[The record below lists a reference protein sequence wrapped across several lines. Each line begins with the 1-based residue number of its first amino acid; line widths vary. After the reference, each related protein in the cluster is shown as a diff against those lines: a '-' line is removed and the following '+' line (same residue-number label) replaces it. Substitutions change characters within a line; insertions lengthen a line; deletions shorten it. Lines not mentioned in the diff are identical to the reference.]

1 MKPEFNKIYENLYAD
16 YVYDAD
22 KRSSIFVR
30 YNEYELLKTIRRSID
45 NSDKEDKLRPDAKYF
60 LLTNFHNLIVRPLID
75 DYRYVLDNP
84 DLSNLGE
91 YIAEDIQTII
101 NTTTNE
107 ISTDSEKISGHQIM
121 STINGL
127 WKTLKTT
134 SFDIW
139 G

>member
-30 YNEYELLKTIRRSID
+30 YNEYELLRTIRRSID

>member
-30 YNEYELLKTIRRSID
+30 YNEYELLRTIRRSID

-107 ISTDSEKISGHQIM
+107 ISTDSEKISRHQII

-139 G
+139 E